1 MKKTLITVLAG
12 LLMLMTVPAVQADMY
27 IRARASTDP
36 INAYGQNIPAREMI
50 IEQWI
55 GDDFYYQKSE
65 ETLSYLYDL
74 KKNKIYL
81 ILHRTKSYLEL
92 TPPIDFASLL
102 PDEFS
107 QMAQALEQITISVKP
122 TGETR
127 TINNLKCQ
135 GYEVEITVLMMPT
148 LMKVWASE
156 EIPSNLKNFT
166 EKIWP
171 ELLKLQLRGNDTV
184 KSEMAK
190 IKGLWMA
197 YETRMQ
203 TMGLEISSRYQVE
216 EISKKTPP
224 SGIYTVPAD
233 FKKKDKLSMEDLQ
246 GF

>member
-1 MKKTLITVLAG
+1 MKKTIITVLAG

-224 SGIYTVPAD
+224 AGIYTVPAD